1 MYRPQLPERSFI
13 SLFQTSIWFF
23 YVLVGLAPPDHGF
36 RVVPCLMGAL
46 AAIKDD
52 DSQIVEA
59 ADSLIELLLQVRLQ
73 AVAMSIPFPRRRL

>member
-1 MYRPQLPERSFI
+1 
-13 SLFQTSIWFF
+13 
-23 YVLVGLAPPDHGF
+23 
-36 RVVPCLMGAL
+36 MGAL